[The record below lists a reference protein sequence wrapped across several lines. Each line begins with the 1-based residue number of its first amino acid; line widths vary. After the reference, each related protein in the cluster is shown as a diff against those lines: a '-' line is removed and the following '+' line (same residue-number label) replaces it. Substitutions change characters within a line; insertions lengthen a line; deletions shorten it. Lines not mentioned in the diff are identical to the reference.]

1 MGVYFYD
8 CLLDRDVMNETAKP
22 ERGILKLYLT
32 GFVLSI
38 ALTLAAY
45 FAVDEYLLD
54 RRVLVFAI
62 SALAIVQAFVQLIF
76 FLHLGKES
84 RPRWNMLVF
93 LFMLL
98 VVAII
103 VLGSLWIM
111 YNLNDR
117 VMSPMEMDRY
127 MRHQW

>member
-1 MGVYFYD
+1 
-8 CLLDRDVMNETAKP
+8 MNDTAKP
-22 ERGILKLYLT
+22 ERGILKLYVT
-32 GFVLSI
+32 GFALSI
-38 ALTLAAY
+38 VLTLAAY

-54 RRVLVFAI
+54 RWVLVFAI